1 MLQNFSSSFEQNS
14 HPPLAKQCLF
24 FLGGGGGVDAQL
36 QTESFV
42 LQDVNVSVEQMGP
55 GMHFSG
61 VSPG

>member
-1 MLQNFSSSFEQNS
+1 M
-14 HPPLAKQCLF
+14 
-24 FLGGGGGVDAQL
+24 DAQL